1 MGSIVDRR
9 PNHQAPRAPQ
19 TLAEA
24 IGHRFFDH
32 LEHLPDFDAVRYLT
46 VELETFDDV
55 DVRQVLDTATGAY
68 GTMITPHHVAPPR
81 AA

>member
-9 PNHQAPRAPQ
+9 PDQPTRAPQ

-32 LEHLPDFDAVRYLT
+32 LEHLPDFDADRYLT
-46 VELETFDDV
+46 VEVETFDDV
-55 DVRQVLDTATGAY
+55 DVRQVLDRSTGSY
-68 GTMITPHHVAPPR
+68 GTIITPHHATPR
-81 AA
+81 QAA